1 MAAVGRNR
9 VLGSWERLGKR
20 DAETRL
26 ENRARRFS
34 FSFSSTCSFCS
45 LSVSRVSIPPR
56 RRFTRDSRR
65 VAAAAALLLVG
76 LPSIDRSID
85 RSCFWEVA
93 RQRDMFD
100 ALSNISS
107 FFFLFETHIL
117 HVFRIYSFSINF
129 PINRLDSSGFSCKT
143 VRRPIR
149 PAGSQIQEIHGFGII
164 EPPNVASNFSSR
176 CSCDEKKRIE
186 KYSGFSFSFAS
197 IKVKNSLENFGG
209 EYNLFSAFIHFPIPS
224 FVPFLLFLFRA
235 NYRNTESQTE
245 WFVNDSFIRNESWN
259 RKKNRASFSS
269 D

>member
-176 CSCDEKKRIE
+176 CSCDEKKKNKGNRKVFGLLVFLRLDQSEKFVGKFRWRIQFILCF
-186 KYSGFSFSFAS
+186 YPFSDSKFRS
-197 IKVKNSLENFGG
+197 I
-209 EYNLFSAFIHFPIPS
+209 P
-224 FVPFLLFLFRA
+224 FVPFSRELSQHRITNRMICQRFFYTQREL
-235 NYRNTESQTE
+235 ES
-245 WFVNDSFIRNESWN
+245 
-259 RKKNRASFSS
+259 
-269 D
+269 